1 MNPVQ
6 PKPGQAARI
15 SWVLYDWASSP
26 LPTLHATFVFAVY
39 FTTVIAPENGSF
51 YWAQMTALS
60 AFLLAF
66 AAPIMGRYADSKG
79 LVKQGFIVSSVIAA
93 AVTAALWFIQPSSD
107 FIQLALI
114 LSCLSIFFSEAAFLF
129 YNALLPMIGNKSE
142 YGRLSGLAWGCGYIG
157 AIVALLLVLFILI
170 LPDPPLFGF
179 SGDKGLSVR
188 LTMLFAGSWLI
199 IFALPLFILGP
210 KPAARPLEG
219 NFTTQMIASL
229 RQAGRIP
236 GMKRFLLAR
245 MMFTDGLVTL
255 FAFGGIF
262 AAKVFFFSQ
271 TEILIF
277 AIALNFTAGLGA
289 MLSGKLTDSFGP
301 SLVMRVS
308 LLSLTGLGI
317 IAIMATDKSVFWA
330 ASLILGLFI
339 GPCQSAARVW
349 MAKRV
354 PAEHTASMFGLFAF
368 SGKVT
373 SFIGPLLYGWLVVF
387 TGHERSGMAIVIIL
401 LLFGYFMLPP
411 RHNEAS

>member
-1 MNPVQ
+1 MYTAQ
-6 PKPGQAARI
+6 PKTRQAART
-15 SWVLYDWASSP
+15 SWILYDWASSP
-26 LPTLHATFVFAVY
+26 LPTLHGTFVFAVY

-60 AFLLAF
+60 AFLLAL
-66 AAPIMGRYADSKG
+66 AAPVMGRYADSKG
-79 LVKQGFIVSSVIAA
+79 LVKQGFIASSVIAA

-107 FIQLALI
+107 FIFLALI
-114 LSCLSIFFSEAAFLF
+114 LSGLSIFFSEAAFLF
-129 YNALLPMIGNKSE
+129 YNGLLPLIGTKSE
-142 YGRLSGLAWGCGYIG
+142 YGRLSGLGWGCGYIG

-170 LPDPPLFGF
+170 LPDPPLFG
-179 SGDKGLSVR
+179 SNNDTGLSVR
-188 LTMLFAGSWLI
+188 LTMLFAGLWLI
-199 IFALPLFILGP
+199 VFALPLFILGP
-210 KPAARPLEG
+210 KPAARPLPG
-219 NFTTQMIASL
+219 NFTTQMITSL
-229 RQAGRIP
+229 RQAGRIQ

-277 AIALNFTAGLGA
+277 AISLNVTAGLGA
-289 MLSGKLTDSFGP
+289 ILSGKLTDNFGP

-308 LLSLTGLGI
+308 LISLTGLGI
-317 IAIMATDKSVFWA
+317 ITILAKDKPIFWA
-330 ASLILGLFI
+330 ASLALGLFI

-354 PAEHTASMFGLFAF
+354 PEKHTASMFGLFAF

-373 SFIGPLLYGWLVVF
+373 SFIGPLFYGWLVMF
-387 TGHERSGMAIVIIL
+387 TGYERSGMIIVIIL
-401 LLFGYFMLPP
+401 LLLGYFLLPP
-411 RHNEAS
+411 RQNTAN

>member
-1 MNPVQ
+1 MNPAQ
-6 PKPGQAARI
+6 PKSRQGARI
-15 SWVLYDWASSP
+15 SWILYDWASSP

-60 AFLLAF
+60 AFLVAF
-66 AAPIMGRYADSKG
+66 AAPIMGRYADSEG

-114 LSCLSIFFSEAAFLF
+114 LSGLSIFFSEAAFLF
-129 YNALLPMIGNKSE
+129 YNGLLPMIGRKSE

-170 LPDPPLFGF
+170 LPDPPLFG
-179 SGDKGLSVR
+179 SSSDTGLSVR
-188 LTMLFAGSWLI
+188 LTMLFAGLWLI
-199 IFALPLFILGP
+199 IFAMPLFILGP

-219 NFTTQMIASL
+219 NFTAQMITSL
-229 RQAGRIP
+229 KEAGRIP

-277 AIALNFTAGLGA
+277 AIALNVTAGLGA
-289 MLSGKLTDSFGP
+289 IMSGKLTDSFGP

-317 IAIMATDKSVFWA
+317 IAIIATDRSVFWA
-330 ASLILGLFI
+330 SGLILGLFI

-354 PAEHTASMFGLFAF
+354 PVEHTASMFGLFAF
-368 SGKVT
+368 SGKIT
-373 SFIGPLLYGWLVVF
+373 SFIGPLCYGWLVAF
-387 TGHERSGMAIVIIL
+387 TGYERSGMAIVIL
-401 LLFGYFMLPP
+401 LLLLGYFLLPP
-411 RHNEAS
+411 RHYEAS